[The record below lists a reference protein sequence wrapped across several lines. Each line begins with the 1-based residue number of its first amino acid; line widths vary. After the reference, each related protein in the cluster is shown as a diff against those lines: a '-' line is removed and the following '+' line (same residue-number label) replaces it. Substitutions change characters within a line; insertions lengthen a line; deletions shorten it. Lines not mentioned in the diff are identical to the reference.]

1 MRRLPQNLV
10 AAQLELAE
18 RLIDI
23 SGRPMLRQA
32 ALRRAVS
39 GAYYAIFHA
48 FCAVC
53 ADELVGWTRTGT
65 LDPIYRTLDHR
76 TVRKRLMSAKA
87 ASIAPSSIPRI
98 AASFAHL
105 QDQRHAADYEPP
117 KFLFSPRQVRV
128 LVDEARDAIHL
139 IEALPAKDE
148 RLRLAIFLIAHDRA
162 L

>member
-18 RLIDI
+18 HLVDI
-23 SGRPMLRQA
+23 GGRPMLRQI

-48 FCAVC
+48 LCAVC
-53 ADELVGWTRTGT
+53 ADELVGWARTGT

-76 TVRKRLMSAKA
+76 TVRRRLMSVKA
-87 ASIAPSSIPRI
+87 ATIAPSSIQKI

-117 KFLFSPRQVRV
+117 KLLFSPRQVRL
-128 LVDEARDAIHL
+128 LVDEAREAINL
-139 IEALPAKDE
+139 IEALPARGE